1 MRPLPTTERWF
12 IQSEN
17 QALRAGSWQRRVG
30 RAGPDPQPGPDLPYL
45 LAHHGLLE
53 GGGSRVYLTGHD

>member
-1 MRPLPTTERWF
+1 MTERWF

-17 QALRAGSWQRRVG
+17 QTLCAGSWQRRVG

-45 LAHHGLLE
+45 LEHHSLLE
-53 GGGSRVYLTGHD
+53 GGGSRLYLTGHD